1 MISYQVAE
9 FGKPLARNEKAPP
22 APTGPAVLVKITAS
36 GVCHSDVH
44 LWEGGF
50 DLGGG
55 NRLQAPPPDALPL
68 TLGHEILGEVAAVGP
83 DAKGVKIGDK
93 RLVFP
98 WIGCG
103 TCAVCAKGD
112 EHLCL
117 KPQALGVN
125 RDGGYASHV
134 LVPHYR
140 YLLAYDGLDADL
152 AATYAC
158 SGLTAYSALKKV
170 GRLGAGES
178 LLIIGA
184 GGVGLAGVRFARA
197 VTGVAPLVADSD
209 PGKEAAA
216 RAAGAADFVRADD
229 QAAKSIFKLT
239 GGVSAA
245 IDFVGAESTARLG
258 DRALRK
264 GGKLVIVG
272 LFGGALTV
280 PLPLIPIRA
289 ITIQGSYVG
298 SLAELA
304 ELLVLARSGISQP
317 MPITQRSL
325 DQAGQSLAD
334 LRDGRITGRV
344 VLKP

>member
-22 APTGPAVLVKITAS
+22 APKGPEVLVKITAS

-83 DAKGVKIGDK
+83 DAKGVKVGDK

-184 GGVGLAGVRFARA
+184 GGVGLAGVRFAKA
-197 VTGVAPLVADSD
+197 VTGVAPIVADSD
-209 PGKEAAA
+209 PAKEAAA

-272 LFGGALTV
+272 LFGGALTL

-289 ITIQGSYVG
+289 IAIQGSYVG
-298 SLAELA
+298 SLAELG
-304 ELLVLARSGISQP
+304 ELLALAKKGISQP
-317 MPITQRSL
+317 MPITQRPL

>member
-9 FGKPLARNEKAPP
+9 FGKPLARNEKVPP
-22 APTGPAVLVKITAS
+22 TPTGAEVLVKITAS

>member
-1 MISYQVAE
+1 MISYQVAA
-9 FGKPLARNEKAPP
+9 FGKPLARNEKTQP
-22 APTGPAVLVKITAS
+22 APKGPEVLVRITAS

-55 NRLQAPPPDALPL
+55 NRLPAPSPDALPL
-68 TLGHEILGEVAAVGP
+68 TLGHEILGEVVAAGP
-83 DAKGVKIGDK
+83 EAKGVAPGDK

-103 TCAVCAKGD
+103 TCGVCAKGD

-125 RDGGYASHV
+125 RDGGYATHV
-134 LVPHYR
+134 LVPHSR
-140 YLLAYDGLDADL
+140 YLLAYDGLDPDL

-170 GRLGAGES
+170 GKLSAGDP
-178 LLIIGA
+178 LVIIGA
-184 GGVGLAGVRFARA
+184 GGVGLAGVRFAKA
-197 VTGVAPLVADSD
+197 VTGVAPIVSD
-209 PGKEAAA
+209 RDTSKEAAA
-216 RAAGAADFVRADD
+216 RAAGASDFIPADD
-229 QAAKSIFKLT
+229 QAAKAIFKLT
-239 GGVSAA
+239 GGVAAA

-258 DRALRK
+258 DRVLRK

-272 LFGGALTV
+272 LFGGSLTL
-280 PLPLIPIRA
+280 PLPLVPIRA
-289 ITIQGSYVG
+289 TTIQGSYVG
-298 SLAELA
+298 SLAELT
-304 ELLVLARSGISQP
+304 ELLALAKRGVSQP
-317 MPITQRSL
+317 MPITQRPL